1 MKIDLAGKQI
11 YQFLIIAL
19 LLYSSVVGFSNSS
32 AYAQL
37 VPSTGTNTAKTET
50 KITLPDP
57 LTPEAVRGL
66 VSTLNDQQVREL
78 LLQRLDSVAKEEKV
92 KTAGKQT
99 SIPAL
104 LESWVIS
111 IGGNFITAV
120 VRIPR
125 IWDGLVTSTGNFV
138 EKHGVRGIFIFLG
151 SIGGAIGAGLI
162 AEKIVNRLTRRRR
175 ENIKGFEDDQ
185 TLVQTLKILGARLFW
200 DLIALWIFFAVTRVI
215 ALSLVPK
222 EMVPLVVLFLVQMI
236 VIPRYAWVFSRFLN
250 APENPKLRLLNS
262 TDEWARYFHR
272 NIIGLA
278 ILVGFSTFIIQFH
291 AQNGVQMG
299 ETRLGYWLSGA
310 LFIWLGVMGY
320 QARDAITAGLLGT
333 RPEEVTPAELR
344 FARVYP
350 WLAIVL
356 IFLMWCVVEII
367 AGMGRFDLLGGRQ
380 YIVLALIAF
389 APAFNTMISG
399 LVRHLVPPMKGEGLI
414 AQAAYYST
422 KRSYIRIGRV
432 LVFALLLLII
442 AGIWDV
448 DFENMASAGVGAQFA
463 GRFLEMLMILAIGY
477 LVWEVVTLLLNRK
490 LAAEQTAE
498 GFDLNAD
505 EPGGGEGGGQGGS
518 RLSTVLPM
526 VRFTLQ
532 VAIAT
537 MTLLIALSQLG
548 VDTTPLLAGAGIVG
562 LAIGFG
568 AQALVKDVVAG
579 IFFLVDDAFRV
590 GEYLVIGTTV
600 GTVEKISLRSLQL
613 RHHKGPVH
621 TIPFGEMR
629 QVTNNSR
636 AWVIVKIKFTVPFG
650 TDTNKIKKLFKVI
663 GAEMKEAP
671 YADDLIQT
679 FKSQGVYDVD
689 DVGIVI
695 RGKFMAKPGT
705 QWIIRKDVFT
715 RVQKCFEENGIDFAR
730 KEVRVQIP
738 GLDEHTELNV
748 DQKKAISAAASEAAE
763 NAQDPAATKT

>member
-1 MKIDLAGKQI
+1 MKPG
-11 YQFLIIAL
+11 
-19 LLYSSVVGFSNSS
+19 LYSKRYFGYLIAALIVCALTLLISNSP
-32 AYAQL
+32 ANAQF
-37 VPSTGTNTAKTET
+37 VPSTGSNSSEAAKV
-50 KITLPDP
+50 TLPDP
-57 LTPEAVRGL
+57 LTPAAVRAL
-66 VSTLNDQQVREL
+66 VSKLSDQQVRSL
-78 LLQRLDSVAKEEKV
+78 LLERLDSVAQKEQAK
-92 KTAGKQT
+92 KSGQGGGTFG
-99 SIPAL
+99 L
-104 LESWVIS
+104 LESWVVS
-111 IGGNFITAV
+111 IAKNFTTAV

-125 IWDGLVTSTGNFV
+125 IWQGLKTSTSNFV
-138 EKHGVRGIFIFLG
+138 NQYGGLGILTFIGILL
-151 SIGGAIGAGLI
+151 GAIGAGLA
-162 AEKIVNRLTRRRR
+162 AEYIVNYLTRGRR
-175 ENIKGFEDDQ
+175 ENVKSIDEAVSLG
-185 TLVQTLKILGARLFW
+185 QTLKILGGRLFW
-200 DLIALWIFFAVTRVI
+200 DLIALWVFLGVTRLI
-215 ALSLVPK
+215 ASNLVPVD
-222 EMVPLVVLFLVQMI
+222 MAPLVGLFMIQMV
-236 VIPRYAWVFSRFLN
+236 VIPRYGWVFSRFLN
-250 APENPKLRLLNS
+250 APHNPKLRLINA
-262 TDEWARYFHR
+262 TDEAAQYFHR
-272 NIIGLA
+272 NMIGLA
-278 ILVGFSTFIIQFH
+278 ILIGFSTFIIQFH
-291 AQNGVQMG
+291 VLNGVQMG

-310 LFIWLGVMGY
+310 LFVWLIVMGFK
-320 QARDAITAGLLGT
+320 ARNAITQILIGS
-333 RPEEVTPAELR
+333 RPEEVTATEMR
-344 FARVYP
+344 VARVYP
-350 WLAIVL
+350 WFVMVL
-356 IFLMWCVVEII
+356 TFLMWCVVEII

-380 YIVLALIAF
+380 YIVLGLIVFSPALDTAIR
-389 APAFNTMISG
+389 G
-399 LVRHLVPPMKGEGLI
+399 LVRQLVPPMQGEGLI
-414 AQAAYYST
+414 AQQAYYST
-422 KRSYIRIGRV
+422 KRSYIRIGRTIM
-432 LVFALLLLII
+432 FAVVIMII
-442 AGIWDV
+442 AGLWDI
-448 DFENMASAGVGAQFA
+448 DFENLASAGVGAQFA
-463 GRFLEMLMILAIGY
+463 GRFLEMLMILATGY

-498 GFDLNAD
+498 GFDLSAD

-537 MTLLIALSQLG
+537 MTILIALGNIG

-636 AWVIVKIKFTVPFG
+636 DWVIVKIKFTVPFG

-715 RVQKCFEENGIDFAR
+715 RIQKCFEENGIEFAR

-738 GLDEHTELNV
+738 GLDEHTELNEE
-748 DQKKAISAAASEAAE
+748 QKKTIAAAASEAAQSD
-763 NAQDPAATKT
+763 APPKTP